1 MNNRAHLCDF
11 LDQRREALFAELELV
26 DRALVRAER
35 SPELNEWLEKLE
47 AWRDEL
53 RNVVMAMP
61 NVSP

>member
-1 MNNRAHLCDF
+1 MKNRAHLCDF
-11 LDQRREALFAELELV
+11 LDKRREALFAELELV
-26 DRALVRAER
+26 DRALFRAER